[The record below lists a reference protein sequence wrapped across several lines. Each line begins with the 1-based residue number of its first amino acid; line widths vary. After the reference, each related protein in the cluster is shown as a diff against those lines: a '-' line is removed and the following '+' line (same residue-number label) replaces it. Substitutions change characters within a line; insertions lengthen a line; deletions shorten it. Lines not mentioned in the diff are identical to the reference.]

1 MASGNTQRAAKVW
14 NAILGIAEMTIPRS
28 SYKTWLEK
36 TTALSCVDGE
46 LFISVPDAFTAQY
59 IQERLMVVLDTALR
73 DVAGDGFSITLTV
86 EGGKDTDLL
95 PEELSKRVTP
105 TSVNP
110 NFIEQED
117 DKSATGLQKFN
128 PDYTFDRFI
137 VGDSNEL
144 AFAGAKAVAE
154 SPGLHF
160 NPLVIYSEV
169 GLGKTHLLHAIAH
182 EGSRKVL
189 FVFIQLAKISL
200 TNTSLLFE
208 AAPQSHSG
216 KNSVLLISS
225 SLTTFNFWS
234 ERNKLKRAFSIHST
248 PCICRGSSW

>member
-1 MASGNTQRAAKVW
+1 MASGNTQQAAKVW

-36 TTALSCVDGE
+36 TTALSCVDEE

-128 PDYTFDRFI
+128 PDYTFDSFI

-169 GLGKTHLLHAIAH
+169 GLGKTHLLHAIRTGRDWRGQERTPKSSTLSSTSKKEPH
-182 EGSRKVL
+182 IGCSFNPRYQWNDPHSPL
-189 FVFIQLAKISL
+189 RSL
-200 TNTSLLFE
+200 RD
-208 AAPQSHSG
+208 SH
-216 KNSVLLISS
+216 
-225 SLTTFNFWS
+225 TQ
-234 ERNKLKRAFSIHST
+234 R
-248 PCICRGSSW
+248 